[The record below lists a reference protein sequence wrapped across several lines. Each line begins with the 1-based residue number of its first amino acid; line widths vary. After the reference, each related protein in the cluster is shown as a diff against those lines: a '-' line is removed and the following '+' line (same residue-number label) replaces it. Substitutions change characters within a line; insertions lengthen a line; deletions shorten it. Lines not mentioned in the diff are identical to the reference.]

1 MRFEFCQLRNMLSD
15 QVLHVV
21 DYPSLDKVLLILVR
35 EEQVVVKEVLED
47 VKVGLIPNNK
57 FTN

>member
-1 MRFEFCQLRNMLSD
+1 MLSD